1 MSDKS
6 SFPTRDGIAT
16 GKANERQ
23 MLERGGMSNEGF
35 RTDLRDNPD
44 GSTTMLRTR
53 GGSPEFSTVAAQRP
67 LDGQPV
73 ARGFVAHAFGKSY
86 GALFDPYTLAIEDK
100 RFSIR
105 FATYHVSSVAASA
118 YAPRNWLDV
127 WSWDGATM
135 RINGQLAKTFFPF
148 RFPAAVLQAIP
159 YLRTWPSAPIY
170 GDKWQNSDFPKRI
183 YAVGPESVGI
193 ATDPR
198 WASVIAPLKLSPEA
212 PRSENKALVCGPFT
226 NRSTHEAT
234 LAQLYFTGEA
244 WDSLVGGWAYSS
256 TKVAMLL
263 TPPYLQATNSS
274 SGVGATPP
282 VLANLGMSYGSMT
295 TDVILPATEV
305 ALYGIGEDNAANTP
319 YVRCA
324 SAGYYGVVWPWSGT
338 VVKTLLGDVLGTYD
352 RLTYGGESSSSETQ
366 AGVSVAYAASNT
378 KWFDSRQDTTRIK
391 NQSVPLGDTDNAY
404 SDLFLTANAT
414 DLWVGQDGTTP
425 EPDPALSEAR
435 GTATKIVSGPAGISG
450 SYCLRDYEVQ
460 TIIASAVAGAH
471 TLVAIT
477 ATREQSAGEK
487 AEFTGNFTYYNT
499 YLATPYAWIGASSGI
514 GIASACGILPYVDP
528 ADIIPIADYYR
539 NSGAHCYDQD
549 SGAAAEINAKYA
561 SINAAVKAQILYD
574 SENSDGFFSRAPAS
588 AYYTASINP
597 SVTLDD
603 LTLTWSTRDFLLHD
617 ETNGVYITVD
627 GHFAATKS
635 YGASASATLT
645 VVLNIETP
653 WGSGSKV
660 LYDLDYTYTD
670 MLPEEEIGSTGKYAI
685 PSPKIMAVFAPKH
698 REQGTFP
705 GAAYVT
711 QDEVGNGAV
720 PAILVNF
727 VLVLEPYSFIGSAE
741 TDGQIHLVPVN
752 LLEMLYAY
760 VFSRKYGIDPYQR
773 YPVSDTAAFNT
784 IMAGLFNVQ
793 HHIQFRDGAMN
804 EWLIGLGLPY
814 FTEHKTELSRV

>member
-148 RFPAAVLQAIP
+148 RFPAAVRQAIP

-198 WASVIAPLKLSPEA
+198 WASVIAPLKLTPET
-212 PRSENKALVCGPFT
+212 PRSDHKALVCGPAI
-226 NRSTHEAT
+226 NRSLHEAT
-234 LAQLYFTGEA
+234 MAQLYFTGDS
-244 WDSLVGGWAYSS
+244 WDALVGGWAYSS

-263 TPPYLQATNSS
+263 TQPYLQATNSS
-274 SGVGATPP
+274 AAVEMARPGLASAGTSSGTM
-282 VLANLGMSYGSMT
+282 NTDT
-295 TDVILPATEV
+295 TLPATGV
-305 ALYGIGEDNAANTP
+305 GLQGSPVLNLRVPYDGHALPIT
-319 YVRCA
+319 
-324 SAGYYGVVWPWSGT
+324 SIVWPWSSAVQKPLAGSVDASYSRDAYGSTSPTTDT
-338 VVKTLLGDVLGTYD
+338 VSAAGQTLTYSGVNFKNYDTRNESTRVKVQTVALSDGPTLVSAQTSISTSGDSLIWGNTDTGYGPGDVEGH
-352 RLTYGGESSSSETQ
+352 
-366 AGVSVAYAASNT
+366 
-378 KWFDSRQDTTRIK
+378 IK
-391 NQSVPLGDTDNAY
+391 TGSKYYTP
-404 SDLFLTANAT
+404 
-414 DLWVGQDGTTP
+414 QDGT
-425 EPDPALSEAR
+425 L
-435 GTATKIVSGPAGISG
+435 SG
-450 SYCLRDYEVQ
+450 SSVTGRAYKTQ
-460 TIIASAVAGAH
+460 TGDFSVTMGGM
-471 TLVAIT
+471 TLVDLHFW
-477 ATREQSAGEK
+477 REQSSGNK
-487 AEFTGNFTYYNT
+487 AVLTGRTDYYAP
-499 YLATPYAWIGASSGI
+499 YLASPSGLIGVGSGMGI
-514 GIASACGILPYVDP
+514 GNTLSLVARTYPGNDDATPILWYKASGDVSTRYQPPEAIAEVNAFVD
-528 ADIIPIADYYR
+528 AL
-539 NSGAHCYDQD
+539 
-549 SGAAAEINAKYA
+549 AAAYLGIPYF
-561 SINAAVKAQILYD
+561 D
-574 SENSDGFFSRAPAS
+574 SENNSGYAHPNL
-588 AYYTASINP
+588 YYVSVSP

-617 ETNGVYITVD
+617 ETNGVFITVD
-627 GHFAATKS
+627 GNFSATKS

-660 LYDLDYTYTD
+660 LYDLDYTYSD
-670 MLPEEEIGSTGKYAI
+670 MLPEEDIGSGGKTAI

-711 QDEVGNGAV
+711 QDEVGNGAM

-741 TDGQIHLVPVN
+741 TDGLTHLVPVN

-793 HHIQFRDGAMN
+793 HHIQFRDGAMD

>member
-148 RFPAAVLQAIP
+148 RFPAAVRQAMP

-198 WASVIAPLKLSPEA
+198 WAAVIAPLKLIPEA
-212 PRSENKALVCGPFT
+212 PRSEHKALVCGPEI
-226 NRSTHEAT
+226 NRSLHEAT
-234 LAQLYFTGEA
+234 LAQLYFTGA
-244 WDSLVGGWAYSS
+244 SWDSLVGGWEYST

-274 SGVGATPP
+274 AAVEMARPELSAAGA
-282 VLANLGMSYGSMT
+282 SSGSMT
-295 TDVILPATEV
+295 TPITLPPTAIGMSATPSVGHYANYPTTVSGIVYFYWSDIVVKPMAGTIIANYSRDAYTGSNSATEG
-305 ALYGIGEDNAANTP
+305 AMS
-319 YVRCA
+319 YV
-324 SAGYYGVVWPWSGT
+324 
-338 VVKTLLGDVLGTYD
+338 
-352 RLTYGGESSSSETQ
+352 
-366 AGVSVAYAASNT
+366 ASNT
-378 KWFDSRQDTTRIK
+378 KNYDARSEYPVVDA
-391 NQSVPLGDTDNAY
+391 QSIPLADEAPTSTDMRLNAA
-404 SDLFLTANAT
+404 SDHLFWSLVDEGLTIDLNGVRGQANNYCEGE
-414 DLWVGQDGTTP
+414 DVG
-425 EPDPALSEAR
+425 AR
-435 GTATKIVSGPAGISG
+435 PIVSRNYETQNGSFVVSFSG
-450 SYCLRDYEVQ
+450 MESVRVVVFKVYSY
-460 TIIASAVAGAH
+460 GAQW
-471 TLVAIT
+471 V
-477 ATREQSAGEK
+477 
-487 AEFTGNFTYYNT
+487 
-499 YLATPYAWIGASSGI
+499 ATPNLDYYDSYMGRGGAAEYYGDVSGI
-514 GIASACGILPYVDP
+514 GIYSWPYVEPYNDGGSNP
-528 ADIIPIADYYR
+528 VSEYKKVGGVQSPEV
-539 NSGAHCYDQD
+539 C
-549 SGAAAEINAKYA
+549 AEINAA
-561 SINAAVKAQILYD
+561 LNSMVDALMAQTVYQ
-574 SENSDGFFSRAPAS
+574 SENAEGYYSRPAPWS
-588 AYYTASINP
+588 QGHYLSSTVGSKIE
-597 SVTLDD
+597 SESS
-603 LTLTWSTRDFLLHD
+603 LTWSTRDFLLHD

-627 GHFAATKS
+627 GHFEATKS

-660 LYDLDYTYTD
+660 LYDLDYTYSD
-670 MLPEEEIGSTGKYAI
+670 MLPEEDIGSGGKTAI

-711 QDEVGNGAV
+711 QDEVGNGAM

-727 VLVLEPYSFIGSAE
+727 VLVLEPYSFIGSTE
-741 TDGQIHLVPVN
+741 TDGLTHLVPVN

-793 HHIQFRDGAMN
+793 HHIQFRDGAMD